1 MARLVI
7 EVRDDVLAAI
17 RREAKKQGLTIK
29 EYVMKALGRGSD
41 Q

>member
-1 MARLVI
+1 VARLVI

-17 RREAKKQGLTIK
+17 KREAKKQGLTIK

>member
-1 MARLVI
+1 VI

-17 RREAKKQGLTIK
+17 KREAKKQGLTIK